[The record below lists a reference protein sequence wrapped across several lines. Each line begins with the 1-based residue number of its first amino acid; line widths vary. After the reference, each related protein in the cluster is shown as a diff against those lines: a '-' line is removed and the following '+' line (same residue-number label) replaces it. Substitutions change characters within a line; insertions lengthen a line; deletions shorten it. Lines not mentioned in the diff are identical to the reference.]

1 MRGNGLLFLI
11 VGAIVV
17 VASAVLWLLPRAE
30 RLRAPTLAAAWVG
43 VEVGGDGVARTGAI
57 EMTAGQD
64 FRLHAVLATEPRRGD
79 GGGEPV
85 YYSAVPQ
92 VEIDGR
98 RLEALSPDEIGGLG
112 WVRML
117 WFSVEHGV
125 PFRELEDSADLER
138 FDYEPFFRPEWGNA
152 WSIDGTL
159 EAHFDGWLEKDG
171 PDIDRNFG
179 TLRYQVWVEA
189 AVDEDALVP
198 DQRVKSAGLPGAT
211 RLEARM
217 PGALATPSAAFG
229 LPGIQRSPATGEGDS
244 AEWDAAALAGLQRLY
259 DDRLAFSQVSVL
271 RDILEAGDVGWED
284 LQWELAPLDGSTP
297 WNAAGGD
304 SPAPGDLVHVGDR
317 WAVLFADSADEG
329 AAGMLDG
336 ADLCLDFDAGATVR
350 RLEQIFTV
358 NAEGEG
364 DVFVATPRRSP

>member
-1 MRGNGLLFLI
+1 MQGNRLLFLI
-11 VGAIVV
+11 IGVIVA
-17 VASAVLWLLPRAE
+17 VAAAVLWFLPRAE
-30 RLRAPTLAAAWVG
+30 LARVPTLSAAWVG
-43 VEVGGDGVARTGAI
+43 IEVDDDGVARTGDI
-57 EMTAGQD
+57 EMAAGQG

-79 GGGEPV
+79 EAGEPV

-98 RLEALSPDEIGGLG
+98 RVEALPPERIGGLG

-125 PFRELEDSADLER
+125 PFRELEEAADVER
-138 FDYEPFFRPEWGNA
+138 FAYEPFFRPEWGSA

-159 EAHFDGWLEKDG
+159 DAHFDGWLENDG
-171 PDIDRNFG
+171 PEIDRDFG

-198 DQRVKSAGLPGAT
+198 DQRVKSPAPPDGT
-211 RLEARM
+211 RLEARL
-217 PGALATPSAAFG
+217 PGALGTPSAVFG
-229 LPGIQRSPATGEGDS
+229 LPGIHREGDGWDSS
-244 AEWDAAALAGLQRLY
+244 AVTRLQQLY

-271 RDILEAGDVGWED
+271 RDILAAGGVTWED
-284 LQWELAPLDGSTP
+284 LTWELAPLDGSTAWRAP
-297 WNAAGGD
+297 GD
-304 SPAPGDLVHVGDR
+304 GSPAPGDLVHVGDR
-317 WAVLFADSADEG
+317 WAVLFADSAAEG

-350 RLEQIFTV
+350 RLDRIFTV
-358 NAEGEG
+358 NEEGEG
-364 DVFVATPRRSP
+364 DVFVAAPGRPL